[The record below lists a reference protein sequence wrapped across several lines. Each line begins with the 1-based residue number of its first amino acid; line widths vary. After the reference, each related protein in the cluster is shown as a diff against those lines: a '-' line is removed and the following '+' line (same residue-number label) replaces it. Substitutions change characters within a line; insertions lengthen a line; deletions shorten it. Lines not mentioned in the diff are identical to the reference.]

1 MLFATGLLDTASGN
15 REEEIEGSVLSVEK
29 GVETP

>member
-1 MLFATGLLDTASGN
+1 LRETNRICN
-15 REEEIEGSVLSVEK
+15 REEEIKRSLLSVEK